1 MVKIKDA
8 QIRVRVTAEKK
19 EELLRIAE
27 KKGWYLSTVIEY
39 AVDEL
44 IRAEK
49 EAESAIE
56 KKIKEHAGSRN
67 ER

>member
-49 EAESAIE
+49 EAEKAVE
-56 KKIKEHAGSRN
+56 KKMKEHAVR

>member
-56 KKIKEHAGSRN
+56 KKIKEHAVR

>member
-49 EAESAIE
+49 EAEEAIE
-56 KKIKEHAGSRN
+56 KKMREHAGRIN